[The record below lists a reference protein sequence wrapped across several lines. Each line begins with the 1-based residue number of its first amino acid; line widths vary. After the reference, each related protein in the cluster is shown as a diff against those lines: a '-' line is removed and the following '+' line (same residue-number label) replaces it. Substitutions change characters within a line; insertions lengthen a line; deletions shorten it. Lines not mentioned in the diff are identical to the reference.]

1 MAGYGTNA
9 AAQAYWDAA
18 GYVVPDGT
26 TDAQKTAA
34 RQRGSLAIDR
44 IEPQLGGSRTGGFQQ
59 ERAAPRTGWS
69 TRWGEAIPSDIVP
82 EAFVNAS
89 YELAWI
95 ELTEPGSLSPVV
107 TASSAVKR
115 EKVGSLEV
123 EYQSTASMSA
133 EDVAAFAT
141 PIVTIVNGMLWPF
154 TVPVLPAILVV

>member
-1 MAGYGTNA
+1 MAGYGTNTGFRDYA
-9 AAQAYWDAA
+9 ALA
-18 GYVVPDGT
+18 GYDIPAET
-26 TDAQKTAA
+26 TDAQIAGA
-34 RQRGSLAIDR
+34 RQRGSLAVDR

-59 ERAAPRTGWS
+59 ERAAPRVGWE
-69 TRWGEAIPSDIVP
+69 TRWGETIPSDVIP
-82 EAFVNAS
+82 EAFINAS

-107 TASSAVKR
+107 TPSSAVKR

-123 EYQSTASMSA
+123 EYQATSSTSA